1 MVGKGGKER
10 LQRDTRKPFGV
21 MHVFIFLIV
30 AKVFMVSRFQG
41 IHMLKLTKLYPLNRT
56 LDIFES

>member
-10 LQRDTRKPFGV
+10 LQRDMRKPFGG
-21 MHVFIFLIV
+21 MHMLIFLTV

-41 IHMLKLTKLYPLNRT
+41 IHMLKLTKLYTLNRT